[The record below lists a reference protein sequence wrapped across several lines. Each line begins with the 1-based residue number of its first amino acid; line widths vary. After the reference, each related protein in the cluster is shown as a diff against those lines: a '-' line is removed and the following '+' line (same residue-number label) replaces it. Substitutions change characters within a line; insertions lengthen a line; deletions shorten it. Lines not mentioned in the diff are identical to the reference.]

1 MKEFKKIDDK
11 VWLETSEDINGEI
24 RANRIR
30 LKGIDIFSFVD
41 KNGIPRIIFE
51 NAMDNLIK
59 VPKLKTIG
67 VDNVRYTIENQVEKL
82 YLEISCNV
90 LGFKRYYYDFTN
102 KLLNYLV
109 EGFNLMDS
117 FYKAFDEWKAF
128 LHIKGSALTIEEQYG
143 LLAELFVLCD
153 LIESLKPKDA
163 FLSWRGPFRELDFKF
178 QNLEIEVKATLK
190 KKHEHVINGLDQ
202 LLKLKDKLGMI
213 SVCLTRVDNGGISLP
228 DFVLRVEDLLQKHPA
243 LLFEFRGILH
253 EKLNYNLEDEDDYN
267 SNRFEIREV
276 NYFDILDNSPV
287 FTSKN
292 LSTPLTDNIS
302 NIEYTLDLTNLQ
314 SISYQNALVKS
325 ILDGI

>member
-1 MKEFKKIDDK
+1 MKEYEEIDDR
-11 VWLETSEDINGEI
+11 VWLETSEDVNGEI
-24 RANRIR
+24 SANRIR
-30 LKGIDIFSFVD
+30 LDGIDIFSFVD
-41 KNGIPRIIFE
+41 KNGIPRVIFE

-102 KLLNYLV
+102 KLLNYLG
-109 EGFNLMDS
+109 EGLNLEDS

-153 LIESLKPKDA
+153 LIETLKLKDA
-163 FLSWRGPFRELDFKF
+163 FLSWRGPFKELDFKF

-202 LLKLKDKLGMI
+202 LLRVKDKLGLI
-213 SVCLTRVDNGGISLP
+213 SFCLTRVDNGGESLP
-228 DFVLRVEDLLQKHPA
+228 DLVLKVEDLLQKYPVQ
-243 LLFEFRGILH
+243 LLEFRRLLH
-253 EKLNYNLEDEDDYN
+253 EELNYNLADEDDYIT
-267 SNRFEIREV
+267 NRFEIREV
-276 NYFDILDNSPV
+276 NYFDILDNTPV

-292 LSTPLTDNIS
+292 LSEPLADNIS
-302 NIEYTLDLTNLQ
+302 KIQYTLDLTNLQ
-314 SISYQNALVKS
+314 SIQYHNLLINTLAVV
-325 ILDGI
+325 